1 MARTKKTTT
10 KVAKVAKSKEKK
22 ERERTTIKKAQ
33 AIKILAEKPVTK
45 TALATALGINRK
57 TIDRWLESDADFAKA
72 FIDNEEMIGDMVES
86 RLFKAIND
94 GNLTATIFYCKTKLK
109 NRGYAERQE
118 IVGRDGR
125 DLVPQIEI
133 EVIDKREQVVKTDA

>member
-1 MARTKKTTT
+1 MARTKSDKKAT
-10 KVAKVAKSKEKK
+10 KAPQKK

-33 AIKILAEKPVTK
+33 AVKILAESPVTK
-45 TALATALGINRK
+45 SALAKAIGVNRC
-57 TIDRWLESDADFAKA
+57 TIDRWLDSDKEFAKA
-72 FIDNEEMIGDMVES
+72 FLENEEMIGDMVEGK
-86 RLFKAIND
+86 LIKAIND

-133 EVIDKREQVVKTDA
+133 EVIDSRQQVEQANG